1 MNFHHSDD
9 APKAIGPYSQAVSAG
24 GFLFTAGQVG
34 FDPATME
41 MVSGG
46 FAAQAR
52 QVMKNLS
59 RVLAAAD
66 CTFEDVVKTT
76 IFVSDM
82 KSFPELN
89 AIYGEAMGDHK
100 PARST
105 VQAAGLPAG
114 ALVEI
119 EMIARLPEGGE

>member
-1 MNFHHSDD
+1 MKLHHTEN

-34 FDPATME
+34 FDPASME

-59 RVLAAAD
+59 EVLGAAG

-76 IFVSDM
+76 IFVADM

-105 VQAAGLPAG
+105 IEAAALPAG

-119 EMIARLPEGGE
+119 EMIARLPEGKG